1 MSTKTKTRKIGACR
15 PGNSSP
21 VLEVLTTFDLAK
33 RVALALDACGC
44 RKALAERAAKL
55 VVLSVLNWREGLRKD
70 AAAGID
76 RLIAEAKTVRQ
87 AEAAK
92 RHGAKSPAKP
102 GMKPARAGGRLLQAP
117 SASNPEGKRNQA
129 NGTKPVSRA
138 ASNRVEGTSFR
149 VWGAG
154 KVEAVVSAET
164 ACAAIGVMQG
174 RNPDLQ
180 IGAIHVDR
188 VEKKGGA
195 K

>member
-1 MSTKTKTRKIGACR
+1 MSTKTKTRKIGT
-15 PGNSSP
+15 GP
-21 VLEVLTTFDLAK
+21 VLAVLTVIDLAE

-44 RKALAERAAKL
+44 RKALAERAARL
-55 VVLSVLNWREGLRKD
+55 VVSSVLDWKD
-70 AAAGID
+70 GKGEAAVTSID

-87 AEAAK
+87 AETAK
-92 RHGAKSPAKP
+92 RRPAVQAVP
-102 GMKPARAGGRLLQAP
+102 RRAQLAVEATPRRAGMKPAKA
-117 SASNPEGKRNQA
+117 SAKA
-129 NGTKPVSRA
+129 LGTKPFSRA

-164 ACAAIGVMQG
+164 AFEAMLVMQG

>member
-33 RVALALDACGC
+33 RVALALDACGG

-70 AAAGID
+70 AAAVID

-87 AEAAK
+87 AETAK
-92 RHGAKSPAKP
+92 RRPAVQAVP
-102 GMKPARAGGRLLQAP
+102 RRAQLAVEATPRRAGMKPAKASARAL
-117 SASNPEGKRNQA
+117 
-129 NGTKPVSRA
+129 GTKPFSRA

-164 ACAAIGVMQG
+164 ACAAIGVMQE

>member
-1 MSTKTKTRKIGACR
+1 MSTKTKTRKIGT
-15 PGNSSP
+15 GP
-21 VLEVLTTFDLAK
+21 VLAVLTVIDLAE

-44 RKALAERAAKL
+44 RKALAERAARL
-55 VVLSVLNWREGLRKD
+55 VVSSVLDWRDGKGE
-70 AAAGID
+70 AAVTSID

-87 AEAAK
+87 AETAK

-102 GMKPARAGGRLLQAP
+102 GMKPARAGGRLLQAS

-138 ASNRVEGTSFR
+138 ASNCVEGTSFR

-164 ACAAIGVMQG
+164 ACAAIGVMQE